1 LFGTLNGDTT
11 MWMQTTLLSLTIL
24 GAATGTAAACD
35 CAEKPGA
42 ECKCEAPE
50 KAEGCKCKA
59 HKKGDAKHGHDAQH
73 DGDAKQEGTSE
84 HCHGDDDH
92 GGEHEKAPQP
102 K

>member
-1 LFGTLNGDTT
+1 
-11 MWMQTTLLSLTIL
+11 MWMKTTLLSLSLL

-35 CAEKPGA
+35 CAEKQGA

-59 HKKGDAKHGHDAQH
+59 HKKGDAKHDDKA
-73 DGDAKQEGTSE
+73 E
-84 HCHGDDDH
+84 HCHGDDNH

>member
-1 LFGTLNGDTT
+1 
-11 MWMQTTLLSLTIL
+11 MWMKTMLLSLSIL

-35 CAEKPGA
+35 CAAKKGA
-42 ECKCEAPE
+42 ECTCEQCKCEAHE

-59 HKKGDAKHGHDAQH
+59 HKKGDAQH
-73 DGDAKQEGTSE
+73 DGDAKPADKGE

>member
-1 LFGTLNGDTT
+1 
-11 MWMQTTLLSLTIL
+11 MWMKTTLLSLSIL

-59 HKKGDAKHGHDAQH
+59 HKKGDAKHSHDAQH

>member
-1 LFGTLNGDTT
+1 
-11 MWMQTTLLSLTIL
+11 MWMKTTLLSLSLL

-35 CAEKPGA
+35 CAEKQGA

-59 HKKGDAKHGHDAQH
+59 HKKGDAQH
-73 DGDAKQEGTSE
+73 SGDAKHDDKAER
-84 HCHGDDDH
+84 CHGDDDH

-102 K
+102 R